1 MTNKKNENFLLNVG
15 LFTTITLFNEHMIIL
30 HIEIRKTLTHFK
42 ACSKYDGNKKKI
54 RSSILKSLC
63 LCVVEYFT

>member
-42 ACSKYDGNKKKI
+42 ACSKYDGNKKK
-54 RSSILKSLC
+54 
-63 LCVVEYFT
+63 